1 MKKQISLF
9 VAMLL
14 FSAATVFANQMPN
27 VGNRLIVS
35 IEKSADAAT
44 SLDLRLANLE
54 KQGTFV
60 ELRDLQGN
68 TWFSQFV
75 WRKHGYAKKLNLKGM
90 PDGNY
95 LLSVQHKE
103 ATIVQMLRLSNGVL
117 TVEKHQRME
126 VPTQPGKD
134 LAKGK

>member
-14 FSAATVFANQMPN
+14 LCTATVFANQMPN

-35 IEKSADAAT
+35 IEKSNDQT

-117 TVEKHQRME
+117 AVEKHQRME

>member
-1 MKKQISLF
+1 
-9 VAMLL
+9 MLL
-14 FSAATVFANQMPN
+14 LGTATVFANQLPTN
-27 VGNRLIVS
+27 GNRLIVS
-35 IEKSADAAT
+35 IEKSDGLA

-60 ELRDLQGN
+60 ELRDMQGN
-68 TWFSQFV
+68 TWFSQYV

-95 LLSVQHKE
+95 LLSIRHSE
-103 ATIVQMLRLSNGVL
+103 ATIVQMLNLSKGVL